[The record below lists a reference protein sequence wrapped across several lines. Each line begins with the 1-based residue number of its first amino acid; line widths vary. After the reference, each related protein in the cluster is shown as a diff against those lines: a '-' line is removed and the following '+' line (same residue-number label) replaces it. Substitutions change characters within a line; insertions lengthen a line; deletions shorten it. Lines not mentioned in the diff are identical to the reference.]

1 VQRANQGCREGNTL
15 APRQKGQASETKQ
28 VHTSLPDAEGTVGE
42 LRKDPPKTLPS
53 RLQPAV
59 QGRTEALVMIP
70 ETSGGLAAVK
80 IC

>member
-1 VQRANQGCREGNTL
+1 M
-15 APRQKGQASETKQ
+15 
-28 VHTSLPDAEGTVGE
+28 HTSLPDAEGTVGE

-59 QGRTEALVMIP
+59 QGRTEAPAMIP
-70 ETSGGLAAVK
+70 ETSEGLADVR